1 MGLDD
6 HLCARKDDDHSIY
19 IIDVA
24 SEEWF
29 HNILIES
36 LSMLFEQEH
45 K

>member
-1 MGLDD
+1 MIIFVLV
-6 HLCARKDDDHSIY
+6 KMMIIQYIY
-19 IIDVA
+19 IDVS

-36 LSMLFEQEH
+36 LSMLFEQAP